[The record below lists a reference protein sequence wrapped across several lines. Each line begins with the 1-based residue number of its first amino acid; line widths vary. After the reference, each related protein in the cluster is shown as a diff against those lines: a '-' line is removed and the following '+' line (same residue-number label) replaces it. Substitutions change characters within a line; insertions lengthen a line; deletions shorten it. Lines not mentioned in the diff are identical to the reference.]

1 MIRSLVTALV
11 GFVAG
16 WVLVP
21 SLLSLK
27 WELDGF
33 TGSTSTLAVVGY
45 VILCAPRPAGSR
57 GGRALARP
65 GVDRAGGSR
74 DRCGH
79 QRGDAGHLRVRR
91 GRADPAV
98 MAGSARPVCVG
109 PG

>member
-1 MIRSLVTALV
+1 MIRSLVTGLV

-45 VILCAPRPAGSR
+45 VILCALCPLAVVAVGLWLDRVWIGLV
-57 GGRALARP
+57 ALGI
-65 GVDRAGGSR
+65 GVVTS
-74 DRCGH
+74 
-79 QRGDAGHLRVRR
+79 V
-91 GRADPAV
+91 V
-98 MAGSARPVCVG
+98 MLGIFA
-109 PG
+109 